1 MKKEAVPIYT
11 KTVKDVVAL
20 LEPMYISYHSV
31 IRALESGDRL
41 FEVKIDAVRAY
52 KGAPWRIS
60 YLSYNQLKMKLWRK
74 TA

>member
-1 MKKEAVPIYT
+1 MKEAIPIYT

-20 LEPMYISYHSV
+20 LRPMFVSYHSV
-31 IRALESGDRL
+31 IRALESGDKL
-41 FEVKIDAVRAY
+41 FDVKIDAVRAY

-60 YLSYNQLKMKLWRK
+60 YLSYNQLRTKLWRE